1 MSSADNAQFNMLP
14 IDVLFVSP
22 HNVRKSAEDAKV
34 EETNIETLTMNI
46 KQYGL
51 LNPLTVC
58 ASLTAPDRYE
68 ILAGQRRFAAL
79 TQLGWTT
86 VPCRIVKCD
95 NAEQAELLSLAENIQ
110 RLPMT
115 IKDKCQTIFKLYK
128 LHQDNIDE
136 VVKFTNL
143 APPTVKRYL
152 NLSQNLASSLHD
164 QFDEKGDGK
173 LTLGIA
179 QMLAGAVEGEDE
191 QKRVF
196 DAIKDLGSTKQ
207 KKDVLKALA
216 ENPDADVDDVVNQ
229 VRQKDT
235 SRKNYSKIKRE
246 PWVYDQEHQP
256 CSIPKLYHSR
266 VYDLIASA
274 EQDLAAPS
282 SSSSHKRKRRA
293 G

>member
-1 MSSADNAQFNMLP
+1 MSEDSAQFNLLP
-14 IDVLFVSP
+14 IEKLFVSP

-34 EETNIETLTMNI
+34 EETNIDTLTMNI

-58 ASLTAPDRYE
+58 PSLTEPERYE

-79 TQLGWTT
+79 TQLGWTS

-95 NAEQAELLSLAENIQ
+95 NSEQAELVSLAENMQ

-128 LHQDNIDE
+128 LHNENIDE
-136 VVKFTNL
+136 VASFTNL
-143 APPTVKRYL
+143 ALPTVKRYL

-164 QFDEKGDGK
+164 QFDEKGEGK

-179 QMLAGAVEGEDE
+179 QMLTDAVEGDDE

-196 DAIKDLGSTKQ
+196 DAIKDLGSKQ
-207 KKDVLKALA
+207 KKDVLKSLT
-216 ENPDADVDDVVNQ
+216 NDPDADVDDVVNQ
-229 VRQKDT
+229 VRQRDD
-235 SRKNYSKIKRE
+235 SRKGVSKIKKE

-256 CSIPKLYHSR
+256 VSIPKLYHSR
-266 VYDLIASA
+266 VYELIASA
-274 EQDLAAPS
+274 EQDLSVAS
-282 SSSSHKRKRRA
+282 SSSRKRKRK
-293 G
+293 